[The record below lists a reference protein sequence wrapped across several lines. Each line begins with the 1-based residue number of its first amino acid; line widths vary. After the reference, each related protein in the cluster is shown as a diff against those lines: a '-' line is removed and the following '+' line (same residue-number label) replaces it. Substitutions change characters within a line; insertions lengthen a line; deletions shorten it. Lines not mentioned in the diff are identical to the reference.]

1 MHLGLSPYYRGSG
14 TNLFP
19 FVNNEIQYV
28 GATFMLLD
36 RTIDNGR
43 IIHQEQAKVFK
54 NDNIHTI
61 GNRLI
66 LEMFEVYKDLILNF
80 NKVKIKNTKKNKTEV
95 SRVYKRKDFNLSA
108 IKKLRRNLKNKIIE
122 NYVKSKNKKKLPL
135 IKQKW
140 IN

>member
-1 MHLGLSPYYRGSG
+1 
-14 TNLFP
+14 
-19 FVNNEIQYV
+19 
-28 GATFMLLD
+28 
-36 RTIDNGR
+36 
-43 IIHQEQAKVFK
+43 
-54 NDNIHTI
+54 
-61 GNRLI
+61 
-66 LEMFEVYKDLILNF
+66 MFEVYKDLILNF

>member
-1 MHLGLSPYYRGSG
+1 
-14 TNLFP
+14 
-19 FVNNEIQYV
+19 
-28 GATFMLLD
+28 MLLD

-80 NKVKIKNTKKNKTEV
+80 NKVKIKNTKNKTEV

-108 IKKLRRNLKNKIIE
+108 IKKLRRNLKNNIIE
-122 NYVKSKNKKKLPL
+122 NYVKSKK
-135 IKQKW
+135 
-140 IN
+140 

>member
-1 MHLGLSPYYRGSG
+1 
-14 TNLFP
+14 
-19 FVNNEIQYV
+19 
-28 GATFMLLD
+28 MLLD

-54 NDNIHTI
+54 NDNIHKI

-108 IKKLRRNLKNKIIE
+108 IKKLRRNLKKNNIIE
-122 NYVKSKNKKKLPL
+122 NYVKSKK
-135 IKQKW
+135 
-140 IN
+140 